1 MALKERLAEEMKGA
15 MRARDDLRLSTIRL
29 VRAAVKNREIEER
42 RELDDQGICEVIASM
57 AKQRRESIRLFHEGG
72 RDDLVLKEEKELALL
87 CEFLPP
93 QLDRA
98 GVEDTVSKVIAE
110 CGAQGSKDMGRVMKA
125 LAPHVA
131 GRADGKVVAEVVRE
145 KLATFPGS

>member
-1 MALKERLAEEMKGA
+1 MALKDRLIEEMKGA
-15 MRARDDLRLSTIRL
+15 MKARDDLRLSTIRL
-29 VRAAVKNREIEER
+29 VRSEVKNREIELK
-42 RELDDQGICEVIASM
+42 RELDDHGISEVIASLV
-57 AKQRRESIRLFHEGG
+57 KQRRDSIRLFQEGG
-72 RDDLVLKEEKELALL
+72 RVDLVEKEKKELALL

-98 GVEDTVSKVIAE
+98 ELDDLVAKVIAE

-131 GRADGKVVAEVVRE
+131 GRADGKAVAEVVRE
-145 KLATFPGS
+145 KLA